1 MYKQK
6 KSSVFYCFSPPVMVA
21 TFLVEIIAAIFVLYR
36 YKANKASRL
45 VVSLLLCLSAFQL
58 AEYYVCTNS
67 SLAVI
72 SARFGFVAITLLPV
86 LGLHLMYTLTD
97 NKSNKNYIRF
107 IYLLALLL
115 SAYFLMAPQVF
126 DSYRCTG
133 NYVIF
138 QIGHNLTKIY
148 GIYYFGLVAQS
159 ILTGVYYL
167 RSKVSAPNKL
177 AVKWFIAG
185 YFFFIAPV
193 AFLNVLHP
201 DTGQAIPSILCGFAV
216 TLALVLVAK
225 IAPLYL
231 VKNNR
236 Q

>member
-1 MYKQK
+1 MRHK
-6 KSSVFYCFSPPVMVA
+6 KSTTFYCFSPPVMVA
-21 TFLVEIIAAIFVLYR
+21 TFLIEIIGALFVLYR

-45 VVSLLLCLSAFQL
+45 VVALLLCLGAFQL

-67 SLAVI
+67 AQAVM

-86 LGLHLMYTLTD
+86 LGLHLMYALT
-97 NKSNKNYIRF
+97 NNISNKNYTRF
-107 IYLLALLL
+107 IYVLALFI
-115 SAYFLMAPQVF
+115 SVYFLMAPQVF
-126 DSYRCTG
+126 DSYQCTG

-138 QIGHNLTKIY
+138 QIGRNLTMVY
-148 GIYYFGLVAQS
+148 GVYYFGLLAQS

-167 RSKVSAPNKL
+167 RSKESDINKL

-185 YFFFIAPV
+185 YFFFIVPV

-201 DTGQAIPSILCGFAV
+201 NTGQAIPSILCGFAV
-216 TLALVLVAK
+216 SLALVLVAK

-231 VKNNR
+231 DKK
-236 Q
+236 